1 MCVCVLARIAIVC
14 VCMSESVC
22 LCVSVCVCVCVCM
35 FAHRISSCLRSGS
48 LHGHDTMILVCLYL
62 PIRGDE
68 FVETNT
74 HTVVHSG
81 NTGKLWNYT
90 RNQILSSPRGG
101 CRKGILTC
109 FHLFKPACVYVFA
122 CWCLCWCT

>member
-22 LCVSVCVCVCVCM
+22 LWVSVCVCVCM

-90 RNQILSSPRGG
+90 RNQNLSSPRGG
-101 CRKGILTC
+101 CHAGILTC
-109 FHLFKPACVYVFA
+109 FRLFKPVKVDSVCVCV
-122 CWCLCWCT
+122 CLCLRL